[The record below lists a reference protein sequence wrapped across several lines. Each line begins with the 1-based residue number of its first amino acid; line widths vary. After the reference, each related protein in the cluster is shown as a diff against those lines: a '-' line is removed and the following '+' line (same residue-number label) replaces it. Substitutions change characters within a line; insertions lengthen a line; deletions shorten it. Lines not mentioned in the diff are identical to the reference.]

1 MNFKNS
7 ILSFLVIGLAV
18 IASSCGGNNS
28 SNNKNGTD
36 STSAANN
43 TEILSAGSTFVYPL
57 FSKMFSVYNQQKGVE
72 VNYQSIGSGGGIKQ
86 LQNKI
91 VDFGASD
98 NSLSDEQLAKSP
110 VPILHIPDC
119 LGAVT
124 ITYNLPGD
132 PSLKFSP
139 DILGDIYLGKL
150 TKWNDSRIQSL
161 NPGVKL
167 PDLPISVIHR
177 SDGSGTSFIFSD
189 YLSKISPEWQSK
201 VGKGQSLNWP
211 VGLGGKGNEGVSGL
225 IKQTPGA
232 IGYVELAY
240 VLQNKMPVALLKN
253 KSGNFVAPS
262 LASTS
267 AAANVEMPADMR
279 VSLTNTDAAEGYPI
293 CSFSYI
299 LLYKDLSY
307 NVKSEEKAK
316 AVLDLVKWIIQ
327 DGQQYSE
334 ALEYAKLPES
344 VVKKSLDLLKTVTYK
359 NKSLM

>member
-1 MNFKNS
+1 
-7 ILSFLVIGLAV
+7 
-18 IASSCGGNNS
+18 
-28 SNNKNGTD
+28 
-36 STSAANN
+36 
-43 TEILSAGSTFVYPL
+43 
-57 FSKMFSVYNQQKGVE
+57 MFSAYNQKTGVQ

-98 NSLSDEQLAKSP
+98 NPLSDDQLAKSP
-110 VPILHIPDC
+110 VPIIHIPDC
-119 LGAVT
+119 LGAVP
-124 ITYNLPGD
+124 ITYNLPGN
-132 PSLKFSP
+132 PTLKFTP
-139 DILGDIYLGKL
+139 DVLADIYLGKL
-150 TKWNDSRIQSL
+150 TKWNDPRIQTL
-161 NPGVKL
+161 NPGVKF
-167 PDLPISVIHR
+167 PDLQISVIHR
-177 SDGSGTSFIFSD
+177 SDGSGTTFIFSD
-189 YLSKISPEWQSK
+189 YLSKVSPDWQSK

-232 IGYVELAY
+232 LGYVELAY
-240 VLQNKMPVALLKN
+240 AIQNKMPVASLKN

-279 VSLTNTDAAEGYPI
+279 VSLTNTDAADGYPI

-307 NVKSEEKAK
+307 NIKSEEKAK
-316 AVLDLVKWIIQ
+316 AVVDLVKWIIQ

-334 ALEYAKLPES
+334 PLNYAKLPES
-344 VVKKSLDLLKTVTYK
+344 VVTKSLDILKGVTYNGK
-359 NKSLM
+359 ALQ

>member
-1 MNFKNS
+1 MMKIKKL
-7 ILSFLVIGLAV
+7 ILPMLIMSAGL
-18 IASSCGGNNS
+18 ISCGGGTGTND
-28 SNNKNGTD
+28 KQNGTG
-36 STSAANN
+36 STSNNN
-43 TEILSAGSTFVYPL
+43 TELLGAGSTFVYPL

-91 VDFGASD
+91 LDFGASD
-98 NSLSDEQLAKSP
+98 NPLSDAQLAQSP
-110 VPILHIPDC
+110 VPIIHIPDC

-124 ITYNLPGD
+124 LTYNLPD
-132 PSLKFSP
+132 NPSLKFSP

-150 TKWNDSRIQSL
+150 TKWNDPRIQTL

-167 PDLPISVIHR
+167 PDLTISVIHR

-211 VGLGGKGNEGVSGL
+211 VGLGAKGNEGVSGL
-225 IKQTPGA
+225 VKQTPGA

-240 VLQNKMPVALLKN
+240 ALQNKMPVALLKN
-253 KSGNFVAPS
+253 KSGNFIAPS

-267 AAANVEMPADMR
+267 ASANVGIPSDMR
-279 VSLTNTDAAEGYPI
+279 VSITNTDAPDGYPI

-307 NVKSEEKAK
+307 NIKSEAKAK
-316 AVLDLVKWIIQ
+316 AIVDLVSWIIQ

-334 ALEYAKLPES
+334 ALEYAKLPEA
-344 VVKKSLDLLKTVTYK
+344 VVKKSLNLLKTVTYN
-359 NKSLM
+359 NKPLQ